1 MASVDEIR
9 QRIGA
14 VGYGSRDERI
24 LTDEHVR
31 AYVGERLAG
40 VASENLEALDAPGR
54 ECYDRTLL
62 RCEFLNPHA
71 AAQTGEPQPAKI
83 EAVKAADSKLL
94 EAAQLL
100 DADDLN
106 AALRALEQ
114 AFDAR
119 DAAMTNPA

>member
-9 QRIGA
+9 SRIGA
-14 VGYGSRDERI
+14 VSYGSRDERI
-24 LTDEHVR
+24 LTDERVR
-31 AYVGERLAG
+31 AYVGERLAAI
-40 VASENLEALDAPGR
+40 ASENLDALDAPGR
-54 ECYDRTLL
+54 ERYDRTLL
-62 RCEFLNPHA
+62 RCEFLNPQA
-71 AAQTGEPQPAKI
+71 AAQNGDPQPEKI
-83 EAVKAADSKLL
+83 EAVRAADSKLL

-100 DADDLN
+100 DADGLQ